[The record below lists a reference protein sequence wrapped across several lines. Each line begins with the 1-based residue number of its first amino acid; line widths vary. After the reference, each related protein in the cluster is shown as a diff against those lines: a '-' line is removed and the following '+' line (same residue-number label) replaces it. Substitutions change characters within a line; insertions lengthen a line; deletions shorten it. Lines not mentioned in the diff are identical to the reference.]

1 MERCNV
7 CATTMLDEQ
16 YFVERR
22 PLSNGL
28 LVHEANRSLLRL
40 RHEKKSALAKSV
52 AMRSQNAS
60 SLAFCSA
67 AFSVITRLAGRRTA
81 REPAKLRLRL
91 CM

>member
-1 MERCNV
+1 MMERCNV

-40 RHEKKSALAKSV
+40 RHEKKKCTREERRDAVAKRV
-52 AMRSQNAS
+52 KPGVLQ
-60 SLAFCSA
+60 CS
-67 AFSVITRLAGRRTA
+67 F
-81 REPAKLRLRL
+81 
-91 CM
+91 